1 MQIQEALIEVKAK
14 HAIQVR
20 NVQLSKQEKIE
31 QRKQEI
37 IAERNRKQRAIKK
50 AEDEKFKQE
59 AWLKIYKPRPD
70 CETYTSDEHMVE
82 CVEYRSEQLRKFE
95 FAYRKLDIN

>member
-20 NVQLSKQEKIE
+20 NVHLSKQEKI
-31 QRKQEI
+31 
-37 IAERNRKQRAIKK
+37 
-50 AEDEKFKQE
+50 DLYKQE
-59 AWLKIYKPRPD
+59 AWLRIYKPRPD